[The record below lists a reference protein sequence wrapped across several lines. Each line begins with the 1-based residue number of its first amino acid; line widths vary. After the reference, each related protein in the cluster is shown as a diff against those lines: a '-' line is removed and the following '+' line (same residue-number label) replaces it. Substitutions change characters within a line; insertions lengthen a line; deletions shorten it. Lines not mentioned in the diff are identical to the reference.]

1 MDPMPAK
8 KLFKKLL
15 SAYIGRQL
23 LLRAENPNPKTLRA
37 LRKAGCLPRSADV
50 GSAAKASNCS

>member
-1 MDPMPAK
+1 MPAK

-50 GSAAKASNCS
+50 GPAAKASNCS